1 MPAYLVHYEAYF
13 KNPQVKTFE
22 TLEHGKWALEAL
34 PGQATTGFVIE
45 SEGDIRGVGLT
56 TKSMVDLFNSLAS
69 ADESVV
75 SKFASRA
82 EGQAKLFQRLEEKFK
97 SQPFEPAPQPQLASD
112 ATATVMNIPAEPAS
126 EPQQETDMET
136 KTKAKKAKTP
146 KAPKEKKA
154 KVAKAPKARKESNG
168 APRPGSKNEKLL
180 NLLLKP
186 GGATLAEML
195 KATGWKECRGTA
207 NVLARKAGKKLT
219 ILKEEGKANRWAA
232 R

>member
-13 KNPQVKTFE
+13 KNPQVRTFE

-34 PGQATTGFVIE
+34 PGQTTTGFVIE
-45 SEGDIRGVGLT
+45 AEGDIRGVGLT
-56 TKSMVDLFNSLAS
+56 TKSLVVLYNSLAS
-69 ADESVV
+69 ADETVV

-97 SQPFEPAPQPQLASD
+97 SQPFEPAPQPPPPSD
-112 ATATVMNIPAEPAS
+112 ATAPATEPEPAS
-126 EPQQETDMET
+126 EPQQETDMAT
-136 KTKAKKAKTP
+136 KTAKKTKAP
-146 KAPKEKKA
+146 KAPKEKT
-154 KVAKAPKARKESNG
+154 AKAPKEKKARKESNG

-180 NLLLKP
+180 NLILKP

-207 NVLARKAGKKLT
+207 SVLARKAGKQLES
-219 ILKEEGKANRWAA
+219 IKEEGKATRWAA

>member
-1 MPAYLVHYEAYF
+1 MAYLVHYEAYF

-22 TLEHGKWALEAL
+22 TLEQGKRALEAL
-34 PGQATTGFVIE
+34 PGQTTTGFVIE

-56 TKSMVDLFNSLAS
+56 TKSLVDLFNSLATS
-69 ADESVV
+69 DEAVV

-82 EGQAKLFQRLEEKFK
+82 EGQAKLFQRLEEGFK
-97 SQPFEPAPQPQLASD
+97 SQPFEPAPNPQPVPD
-112 ATATVMNIPAEPAS
+112 ATAS
-126 EPQQETDMET
+126 EPIEETIMAT
-136 KTKAKKAKTP
+136 KTAKKP
-146 KAPKEKKA
+146 KAPRI
-154 KVAKAPKARKESNG
+154 AKAPKVAKEKKVRAKSNGNG

-180 NLLLKP
+180 NLITKP

-207 NVLARKAGKKLT
+207 SVIARKAGLKLES
-219 ILKEEGKANRWAA
+219 IKEEGKATRWAA